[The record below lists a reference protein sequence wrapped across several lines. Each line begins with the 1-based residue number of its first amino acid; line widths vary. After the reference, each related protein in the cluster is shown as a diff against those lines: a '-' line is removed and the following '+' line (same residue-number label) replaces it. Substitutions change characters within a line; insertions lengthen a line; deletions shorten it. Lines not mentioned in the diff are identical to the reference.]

1 MYIVLDLDG
10 DGAYNLKGGESNVSS
25 AAKMLLNDFQRG
37 KLPHYVKPP
46 GWTEKDEE
54 LAEKEEV
61 PVAATEETRDENQE
75 EEVDSEPKTSAT
87 S

>member
-1 MYIVLDLDG
+1 M
-10 DGAYNLKGGESNVSS
+10 SS

-61 PVAATEETRDENQE
+61 PAAAAAAAATEETQGDDENHDD
-75 EEVDSEPKTSAT
+75 EEVDSQAKTSAT